1 MKKPIAYNPE
11 KLLYKPI
18 FTKDE
23 LAYLEALN
31 SVSKS
36 EYLLSPRNIQSF
48 SISFAHTSAV
58 LEGNTYS
65 AVEAELLLTLGQTGA
80 HRQLSEALML
90 KTMQSSFN
98 YIVEESQHSKTDA
111 RRPLSYI
118 VKNAHAMVS
127 EGILN
132 QQYCGTARNE
142 PVLITATD
150 YIPSDIPQQL
160 EDGLQII
167 ETEYD
172 SIKNTFEKAVY
183 IHQNLSYLQY
193 FYDHNKRTARN
204 MCAYTLLADNK
215 MPVMFTE
222 RSTEEYARAVIS
234 YYESEPA
241 DYSAFKDYFIASYER
256 VCSRMNAFAVEQ
268 AHALVFSTNQDINL

>member
-1 MKKPIAYNPE
+1 MNGRPIPYNQD
-11 KLLYKPI
+11 KLKYQPI

-23 LAYLEALN
+23 LIYLEALN

-36 EYLLSPRNIQSF
+36 EYLLSPRNIEAF

-80 HRQLSEALML
+80 HKQLNEALML
-90 KTMQSSFN
+90 KNMQSSFN
-98 YIVEESQHSKTDA
+98 YIVSESQYSKTDA
-111 RRPLSYI
+111 QRPLSYI
-118 VKNAHAMVS
+118 IKNAHTMAS
-127 EGILN
+127 EGMMDKA
-132 QQYCGTARNE
+132 YCGVVRNE
-142 PVLITATD
+142 PVLITATN
-150 YIPSDIPQQL
+150 YVPSDIPQQL
-160 EDGLQII
+160 EDGLQMI
-167 ETEYD
+167 EREYN
-172 SIKNTFEKAVY
+172 SIENVFERAVY
-183 IHQNLSYLQY
+183 IHQNLAYLQY

-204 MCAYTLLADNK
+204 MCAYTLMTGNK

-234 YYESEPA
+234 YYESNPV
-241 DYSAFKDYFIASYER
+241 DYSAFKEYFIASYER

-268 AHALVFSTNQDINL
+268 AKALANDKN